1 MTQVGGGVDAHSD
14 LLVACTYVHI
24 LADVHVRASEYC
36 RARSCTSGGPGLGR
50 SNLRRFDLPKLRC
63 EAAIYFRGTVGA
75 VSACT
80 GVRSIA
86 VRTEYRVAEA
96 SDAVSFE
103 TFYRAQ
109 ADRVYRSLAVAL
121 ADSQL
126 AREAADEAMTRAY
139 ARWKRVG
146 ALDNPGGWVFRVGL
160 NWATSRWRK
169 LRRERFVPVEVAAA
183 AGPSSAGVVAAQVAL
198 TRLPL
203 AYRTVIVCRVLLDLS
218 TAQTAT
224 VLGLPEGTV
233 KSRLARGLAALRAEL
248 TEEVQ
253 S

>member
-1 MTQVGGGVDAHSD
+1 M
-14 LLVACTYVHI
+14 
-24 LADVHVRASEYC
+24 
-36 RARSCTSGGPGLGR
+36 
-50 SNLRRFDLPKLRC
+50 
-63 EAAIYFRGTVGA
+63 
-75 VSACT
+75 
-80 GVRSIA
+80 
-86 VRTEYRVAEA
+86 AEA